1 VNDSSAHATDRT
13 SVYCFVLFLCD
24 NFRRKEFLKLQYNVQ
39 RFSLKHLQKVES
51 NKSISAKNDKA
62 QQLQLRQAE
71 KDYYELFEALA
82 ERDRAQNTGLS
93 SPFHP
98 YLLSQ
103 SQSQYG
109 SESGSFTPPAIFT
122 GAEEDSVKLGGTLA
136 SPGASALVPHASQT
150 RTPRFKDEYKSDS
163 DSSETTAKGAGKKT
177 VKLDDFVSRRTP
189 TRAMAALN
197 APSMKFD
204 DTPQLTPIINRNDSH
219 TTPAAAT
226 TTTAASS
233 GAAAAADHGHSAKRS
248 TRSAAGDPSS
258 SARSS
263 RLPRRGLSAKF
274 DEEGNAQSIVLKP
287 MPTAIHA
294 HDTNCRNWAQRS
306 LNHMHVHKAMAQSMA
321 RSAEVS
327 TDHDAFCRRFE
338 QECRRTFEHVHTL
351 SGILE
356 VTPMQALRLPETKNP
371 VLVRVSYGET
381 VRASLVCFCHIVKPH
396 AVCCTCLPLFR
407 GIARSVC
414 HQRRTSLGTKT
425 TTQVPPAQQA
435 CTTQTTQRV
444 AAARTRRTRQA
455 LTTVA
460 HNTASPST
468 GRRSATTRRMPRWR
482 RALWWI
488 R

>member
-1 VNDSSAHATDRT
+1 VNDSSARATDRT
-13 SVYCFVLFLCD
+13 FVYCFVLFLCD
-24 NFRRKEFLKLQYNVQ
+24 KFRRKEFLKLQYNVQ

-136 SPGASALVPHASQT
+136 SPEASALVPHASQT

-163 DSSETTAKGAGKKT
+163 DSSETTAKGTGKKT

-189 TRAMAALN
+189 TRAMDALN
-197 APSMKFD
+197 ATSMKFD

-226 TTTAASS
+226 TTTAAGS

-248 TRSAAGDPSS
+248 ARSVTGDPSS
-258 SARSS
+258 STRSS

-381 VRASLVCFCHIVKPH
+381 VRAPLSVFFPFC
-396 AVCCTCLPLFR
+396 
-407 GIARSVC
+407 
-414 HQRRTSLGTKT
+414 
-425 TTQVPPAQQA
+425 
-435 CTTQTTQRV
+435 
-444 AAARTRRTRQA
+444 
-455 LTTVA
+455 
-460 HNTASPST
+460 
-468 GRRSATTRRMPRWR
+468 
-482 RALWWI
+482 
-488 R
+488 